1 MGHFLHSRIICI
13 FCLIFLLISMGS
25 IIFLSYYQHQSNK
38 APPADKVFD
47 TTRYPA
53 VRQEIGGFF
62 LSRFSGNRRIIT
74 IKADNFLVEKKK
86 LGFLRFGLMN
96 EARLD
101 NAVLAIYADKIQ
113 NGGVDKKHR
122 KITSQRL
129 TYKDLFS
136 GETLSPISSKRIYSV
151 TMTPVRIELH
161 GDRTTVTTISAD
173 SGKIRPTKRDILFM
187 GNVRLVS
194 GDKVL
199 LTDQARLIPE
209 KGEIGCDHPF
219 TLSISGQKRTGNH
232 LLTDVFLNPLKKPP
246 RRQEC
251 KVKRK
256 EDTFK
261 NIS

>member
-1 MGHFLHSRIICI
+1 MSSFLYSRIIRI
-13 FCLIFLLISMGS
+13 FCLIFLLISIGS
-25 IIFLSYYQHQSNK
+25 IIFLSYYQPQSNK
-38 APPADKVFD
+38 APPANKVFD

-53 VRQEIGGFF
+53 VQQEIGGFF
-62 LSRFSGNRRIIT
+62 LDRFSGNRRIIT
-74 IKADNFLVEKKK
+74 IKADKFLVESKK

-96 EARLD
+96 EVRLD
-101 NAVLAIYADKIQ
+101 NAVLAIYADKTQ
-113 NGGVDKKHR
+113 NGGVDKKHFSLPGKVR
-122 KITSQRL
+122 SQRL

-161 GDRTTVTTISAD
+161 DERTTVTTISAD
-173 SGKIRPTKRDILFM
+173 SGKIRLTKRDILFM

-219 TLSISGQKRTGNH
+219 TLTISGQKRTGNH
-232 LLTDVFLNPLKKPP
+232 LFTDVFLNPL
-246 RRQEC
+246 
-251 KVKRK
+251 
-256 EDTFK
+256 F
-261 NIS
+261 S

>member
-1 MGHFLHSRIICI
+1 MSLFFHSRIICI
-13 FCLIFLLISMGS
+13 FCLIFLLISIGS
-25 IIFLSYYQHQSNK
+25 IIFLSYYQDQSNK
-38 APPADKVFD
+38 APPASKIFD
-47 TTRYPA
+47 ITRYPA
-53 VRQEIGGFF
+53 VRQEIGGFCYESF
-62 LSRFSGNRRIIT
+62 YDNRQIIT
-74 IKADNFLVEKKK
+74 IKADKFLVESKK

-96 EARLD
+96 EVRLD

-122 KITSQRL
+122 KIRSQRL
-129 TYKDLFS
+129 TYKNLFS

-161 GDRTTVTTISAD
+161 DERTTVTTISAD
-173 SGKIRPTKRDILFM
+173 SGKIRLTKRDILFM

-219 TLSISGQKRTGNH
+219 TLTSSGQKRTGDH
-232 LLTDVFLNPLKKPP
+232 LLTDVFLNPL
-246 RRQEC
+246 
-251 KVKRK
+251 
-256 EDTFK
+256 F
-261 NIS
+261 S

>member
-1 MGHFLHSRIICI
+1 
-13 FCLIFLLISMGS
+13 MGS
-25 IIFLSYYQHQSNK
+25 IIFLSCYQHPSNK
-38 APPADKVFD
+38 VPPASKIFD
-47 TTRYPA
+47 ITRSPA

-62 LSRFSGNRRIIT
+62 LDRFYDNRRVIT
-74 IKADNFLVEKKK
+74 IKADKFLVESKN

-113 NGGVDKKHR
+113 NGEVYKKHR
-122 KITSQRL
+122 KIRSQRL
-129 TYKDLFS
+129 TYKNLFS
-136 GETLSPISSKRIYSV
+136 GETLSTISSKRIYSV

-161 GDRTTVTTISAD
+161 DERATVTTISAD
-173 SGKIRPTKRDILFM
+173 SGKIRLTKRDILFM

-219 TLSISGQKRTGNH
+219 TLTISGQKKTGSH
-232 LLTDVFLNPLKKPP
+232 LFADVFLNP
-246 RRQEC
+246 
-251 KVKRK
+251 
-256 EDTFK
+256 FF
-261 NIS
+261 S

>member
-1 MGHFLHSRIICI
+1 
-13 FCLIFLLISMGS
+13 LIFFLISIGS

-38 APPADKVFD
+38 ALPASKVFD

-53 VRQEIGGFF
+53 ARQEIHGFCYESF
-62 LSRFSGNRRIIT
+62 YDNRRIIT
-74 IKADNFLVEKKK
+74 IKADKFLVESKK

-96 EARLD
+96 EVRLD

-113 NGGVDKKHR
+113 NGGVDKKHLSVPDKVR
-122 KITSQRL
+122 SQML
-129 TYKDLFS
+129 TYKNLFS
-136 GETLSPISSKRIYSV
+136 GETLSLISSKRIYSV

-161 GDRTTVTTISAD
+161 GERATVTTISAD
-173 SGKIRPTKRDILFM
+173 SGKIRLAKRDILFM

-219 TLSISGQKRTGNH
+219 ILTISGQKRTGNH
-232 LLTDVFLNPLKKPP
+232 LFTDVFLNPL
-246 RRQEC
+246 
-251 KVKRK
+251 
-256 EDTFK
+256 F
-261 NIS
+261 S